1 MEAPAAGASVIGVIS
16 LALQPADSAIKLD
29 SFIDTIMRA
38 QGGIILGL
46 EDIDNALAAC
56 LSRLDA
62 IGRLVDEIDVIA
74 AESR

>member
-29 SFIDTIMRA
+29 S
-38 QGGIILGL
+38 GIVLGL

-62 IGRLVDEIDVIA
+62 IGRGEWR
-74 AESR
+74 SG